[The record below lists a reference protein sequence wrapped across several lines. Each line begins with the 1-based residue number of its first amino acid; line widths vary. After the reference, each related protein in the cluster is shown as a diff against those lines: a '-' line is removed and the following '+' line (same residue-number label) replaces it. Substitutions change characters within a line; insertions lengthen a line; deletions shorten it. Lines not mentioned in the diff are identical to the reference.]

1 VGVCSAADDSHET
14 SLGVGEDFAVAGNN
28 GHPETPG
35 DGDNQA
41 VARIGME
48 CAGKMRRPIAIA
60 AEIGASLVPGP
71 ARVLANH
78 VFGSGSHCKAAERP
92 SLGLLGNCIIA
103 TLSSTSICWPR
114 TIDGNRQPHPEDQTR
129 A

>member
-1 VGVCSAADDSHET
+1 
-14 SLGVGEDFAVAGNN
+14 
-28 GHPETPG
+28 
-35 DGDNQA
+35 
-41 VARIGME
+41 
-48 CAGKMRRPIAIA
+48 MRREDEAESIAIA
-60 AEIGASLVPGP
+60 TEIGASLMPGP

-114 TIDGNRQPHPEDQTR
+114 TIDGNRQPHSEDQTR